1 VSIPL
6 VNFGSLLLVAFLG
19 WPDLVGNLFGVL
31 VQQVVRICLGRREL
45 AISINSHPLD
55 LILFFL
61 LKMHTL
67 FVSRE
72 QLKRNLKGQ
81 NRWEQEVLLSSFVE
95 VGSGTCY
102 WLFSCLWK

>member
-1 VSIPL
+1 MSIPL

-31 VQQVVRICLGRREL
+31 VLQVVRICLGRREL

-102 WLFSCLWK
+102 WLFYCL